1 MNKRKIYSVCLLAL
15 LLAIA
20 SLILL
25 KNKTIGEADTV
36 VNNPIYDDKNTV
48 NQTGKIPVI
57 ESSEQKT
64 RNSVEP
70 ANMKDLFADVAMR
83 YNNGTATISEVADV
97 INVSNSNTN
106 TEVRWQWFI
115 DDHLKVK
122 DFDAMMNLIASEIN
136 PDIAA
141 TLSQILTS
149 KALRANSVDMSKL
162 LDIIPEGRLRRYAL
176 VAFLKDA
183 TSDQIIKYA
192 EYLKVNE
199 NIDKG
204 NLWVR
209 TIVGETGID
218 SCNADQLKILY
229 GLFVGPGK
237 YWVAQEL
244 AQQARKNSSSLT
256 TLGEYMT
263 ANDYPKEIRSNILRS
278 IVSKYDKN
286 ALLSFKPSKIQID
299 PDSSSL
305 FLREVSKRIVDLTNY
320 QTATDW
326 IVNND
331 KSDQVHSVYD
341 ETMKDWLKFS
351 SDSAAKKITTI
362 EDPYYRNRGYFLL
375 AEYLHRP
382 EEKELRSQWI
392 NAITDEVMKAE
403 AIKKFGN
410 R

>member
-1 MNKRKIYSVCLLAL
+1 MNKRKIHSAFLLAL
-15 LLAIA
+15 LLAVA

-25 KNKTIGEADTV
+25 KNKSSGESDTV
-36 VNNPIYDDKNTV
+36 VNIPIYDDTNKV
-48 NQTGKIPVI
+48 NQSGKIPVI
-57 ESSEQKT
+57 DSSEQVT
-64 RNSVEP
+64 RNSLDP
-70 ANMKDLFADVAMR
+70 ANMKKLFAEVVMR
-83 YNNGTATISEVADV
+83 YDNGAATLPEVADV
-97 INVSNSNTN
+97 INMSNSSSNI
-106 TEVRWQWFI
+106 EGRWQMFI
-115 DDHLKVK
+115 NDHLKVK
-122 DFDAMMNLIASEIN
+122 DFDAMMNLIAGEIN

-141 TLSQILTS
+141 TLSQILTT
-149 KALRANSVDMSKL
+149 KALRNDSVDMSKL

-176 VAFLKDA
+176 VAFLEDA

-192 EYLKVNE
+192 GYLKANE
-199 NIDKG
+199 NIDEG

-237 YWVAQEL
+237 HWVAQEL

-263 ANDYPKEIRSNILRS
+263 ANDYPKEIRSDILCS

-286 ALLSFKPSKIQID
+286 ALLSVKPSQID
-299 PDSSSL
+299 PENSSL
-305 FLREVSKRIVDLTNY
+305 FLREASKRIVGLTNY

-326 IVNND
+326 IVNNE
-331 KSDQVHSVYD
+331 KSTELHLAYD

-362 EDPYYRNRGYFLL
+362 EDSYFRNRGFYLL

-392 NAITDEVMKAE
+392 NAITDETMKAE